1 MKKTIY
7 MAIGVPGSGKST
19 WWETAVSKG
28 TIPNTALRINMDTIR
43 KELTGSE
50 ENMSKNDLVARVAKS
65 TLRSAMSNNV
75 EVIYWDNTSARRKYR
90 KEVIED
96 AKKANY
102 EVIGIWFKVP
112 LDVAKSRNAAR
123 ARKVPEDVLDN
134 MYKSIQE
141 APPEL
146 TEGFTQIIVVE

>member
-28 TIPNTALRINMDTIR
+28 TIPATALRINMDTIR

-112 LDVAKSRNAAR
+112 LAVAKSRNAAR
-123 ARKVPEDVLDN
+123 TRKVPEDVLDN
-134 MYKSIQE
+134 MHKSIE
-141 APPEL
+141 ETPPEL

>member
-1 MKKTIY
+1 
-7 MAIGVPGSGKST
+7 MAIGIPGSGKST
-19 WWETAVSKG
+19 WWETAVANG
-28 TIPNTALRINMDTIR
+28 TIPSTALRINMDTIR

-50 ENMSKNDLVARVAKS
+50 ENMSKNDLVAKVAKS
-65 TLRSAMSNNV
+65 TLRSALANGI

-90 KEVIED
+90 KDVIED

-112 LDVAKSRNAAR
+112 LEVAKARNASR
-123 ARKVPEDVLDN
+123 TRKVPEDVLDN
-134 MYKSIQE
+134 MYKSIQDT
-141 APPEL
+141 PPEL

>member
-7 MAIGVPGSGKST
+7 MAIGIPGSGKST

-28 TIPNTALRINMDTIR
+28 TIPATALRINMDTIR

-50 ENMSKNDLVARVAKS
+50 SNMSKNDLVARVAKS
-65 TLRSAMSNNV
+65 TLRSAMANSV

-112 LDVAKSRNAAR
+112 LAVAKSRNAAR

-134 MYKSIQE
+134 MHKSIE
-141 APPEL
+141 EMPPEL
-146 TEGFTQIIVVE
+146 AEGFTQIIVVE